1 VSALDAFMFLG
12 GLALLLAGAE
22 VLVRGA
28 SSLARA
34 FGVSPLIV
42 GLTVVAFGTSSP
54 ELAIGVTSSLAGQG
68 SIALGNVVGSNI
80 ANVLLIL
87 GVAAVVAP
95 IAVTRSIIR
104 GDVPVMIG
112 LSALVLLLALDG
124 MIARWEGAVLLVA
137 SVVYTWL
144 LIRQSRR
151 SVAPPAKD
159 DDPAPVRTWKNLVLV
174 VAGLAMLV
182 LGSKL
187 LVTGATSFARAM
199 GLSELVI
206 GLTVVAVGTSAPE
219 IATTVMAAVR
229 GQREIAIG
237 GVIGSNIYNVLL
249 VLGISVVCSPADM
262 AVPSAAL
269 YFDIPVMVA
278 VALACLPIFFVGY
291 KVMRWE
297 GALFVG
303 YYIAYVAYLILAAQ
317 HHRSLPMF
325 SSVMLG
331 FVIPLTVVT
340 LLALTL
346 QSWRRYRRDGHP
358 EH

>member
-1 VSALDAFMFLG
+1 VSALDVVMFIG

-28 SSLARA
+28 SALARA
-34 FGVSPLIV
+34 FGVSPLVV

-54 ELAIGVTSSLAGQG
+54 ELAIGVASSVSGQG
-68 SIALGNVVGSNI
+68 ALALGNVVGSNI

-87 GVAAVVAP
+87 GIAAIVAP
-95 IAVTRSIIR
+95 IAVTRNIIR

-112 LSALVLLLALDG
+112 MSALVLLLALDG
-124 MIARWEGAVLLVA
+124 KIARWEGVLLLVIA
-137 SVVYTWL
+137 VVYTGL
-144 LIRQSRR
+144 LIRQSKKSAPSVSDDGDAAHER
-151 SVAPPAKD
+151 S
-159 DDPAPVRTWKNLVLV
+159 WKNVALV

-182 LGSKL
+182 LGSKF

-219 IATTVMAAVR
+219 IATTVTAALR

-249 VLGISVVCSPADM
+249 VLGIAVVCSPTDL
-262 AVPSAAL
+262 AVPAAAL

-278 VALACLPIFFVGY
+278 VSLACLPIFFVGY

-303 YYIAYVAYLILAAQ
+303 YYVAYVAYLILAAQ

-325 SSVMLG
+325 STVMLG
-331 FVIPLTVVT
+331 FVIPLTAVT